1 MLRTKV
7 KRRVFAAA
15 IAATSI
21 VGFSISSMADGH
33 KVLDS
38 IHFLIPGGAGGGWGS
53 RRRFCCLACLLAS
66 LLASIGFWPA

>member
-38 IHFLIPGGAGGGWGS
+38 IHFLIPGGAGVAGMGQPAEQG
-53 RRRFCCLACLLAS
+53 RR
-66 LLASIGFWPA
+66 